1 MNKKLIALAVGA
13 AIAAPM
19 SAQAGA
25 TLYGHLAADLSS
37 ESVDTVGGPT
47 GTDGHLLQG
56 GGGRFEDGVG
66 VDDNK
71 RGRLGVKGNY
81 DLGGGL
87 KAIYRFEWQVDT
99 TEADVGDG
107 TRNAFVGLKGSFG
120 TIKIGSLKTP
130 YKYMGGVKY
139 DPFVTTELEARRYGG
154 MTTTKFGSNSFF
166 ARAVGYERKIGG
178 GKLWIVYVPDE
189 GNESAL
195 GPNNNGGNNGVNA
208 SGDYSLGYMFKGKG
222 YEWFIA
228 TAKDADIDNNTT
240 DPLNTNYTF
249 TALKVGGKYKSGP
262 HVLKLQYETTT
273 EEGAAGDQDGTL
285 IFLGYEMKMGKNT
298 FVAQYS
304 TGTVERSGS
313 PDQDNTYLA
322 VGVVHK
328 FNKKTRLWVGYSD
341 MSVDNMNNVA
351 GNNNGRS
358 AFSVGMRID
367 F

>member
-13 AIAAPM
+13 ALTAPLA
-19 SAQAGA
+19 AQAGP
-25 TLYGHLAADLSS
+25 TVYGHLAADLSS
-37 ESVDTVGGPT
+37 ESVDVTGGPT
-47 GTDGHLLQG
+47 TTDGHLLQG
-56 GGGRFEDGVG
+56 GGGRFQDGNG
-66 VDDNK
+66 IDDNK

-87 KAIYRFEWQVDT
+87 KAIYKFEFQVDT
-99 TEADVGDG
+99 STANVDDGD
-107 TRNAFVGLKGSFG
+107 RNSFVGLKGSFG
-120 TIKIGSLKTP
+120 TIKLGSLKTP

-154 MTTTKFGSNSFF
+154 MTFGTFGSNSFF
-166 ARAVGYERKIGG
+166 RTSVGYERKVGG
-178 GKLWIVYVPDE
+178 GKFWLVYSP
-189 GNESAL
+189 NETN
-195 GPNNNGGNNGVNA
+195 GTNN
-208 SGDYSLGYMFKGKG
+208 SGDYSAGFMMKAKG

-228 TAKDADIDNNTT
+228 TAKDADIDN
-240 DPLNTNYTF
+240 DPLTVDYAF
-249 TALKVGGKYKSGP
+249 TALKVGGKWKSGP

-273 EEGAAGDQDGTL
+273 NETAAGDYDGTL

-304 TGTVERSGS
+304 TGTVESPVAGA

-341 MSVDNMNNVA
+341 MSVDNANNVA
-351 GNNNGRS
+351 AANNGRS